1 MQNRKLIFSSTVVLL
16 VAAGLM
22 SYTAGC
28 HSSGSEPAATAAT
41 AAPRSESATVAHL
54 MAMPEKP
61 DKTQKKAGSELW
73 AENCTRCHN
82 ARPPQYYSDA
92 TWDIIV
98 HHMRLRANLTGE
110 EARAIAEF
118 LKAAN

>member
-1 MQNRKLIFSSTVVLL
+1 MTRKQTILSAATVIAAQL
-16 VAAGLM
+16 VAVTL
-22 SYTAGC
+22 SGC
-28 HSSGSEPAATAAT
+28 GSSPATQPADTRNPIQRMFAEPG
-41 AAPRSESATVAHL
+41 
-54 MAMPEKP
+54 K
-61 DKTQKKAGSELW
+61 KTGSELW
-73 AENCTRCHN
+73 SENCTRCHN

-92 TWDIIV
+92 QWDAIV

>member
-1 MQNRKLIFSSTVVLL
+1 MRNQSKTIFTVA
-16 VAAGLM
+16 VAVVA
-22 SYTAGC
+22 TVIAVGC
-28 HSSGSEPAATAAT
+28 HSSTKDT
-41 AAPRSESATVAHL
+41 NAPVTSSGTVTHM
-54 MAMPEKP
+54 MAMPDESAAATTSPAK
-61 DKTQKKAGSELW
+61 KEKKAGSELW
-73 AENCTRCHN
+73 AENCMRCHN

>member
-1 MQNRKLIFSSTVVLL
+1 MRNQSKTLFSLAVLAIL
-16 VAAGLM
+16 VAV
-22 SYTAGC
+22 GC
-28 HSSGSEPAATAAT
+28 HSSTKDTS
-41 AAPRSESATVAHL
+41 APVTSSGKVTHMMSVPDSTSSAESATETAT
-54 MAMPEKP
+54 E
-61 DKTQKKAGSELW
+61 KKAGSELW

-82 ARPPQYYSDA
+82 ARPPQYYSDV

-98 HHMRLRANLTGE
+98 HHMRLRADLTGE

>member
-1 MQNRKLIFSSTVVLL
+1 MRNQTKCFFGFAM
-16 VAAGLM
+16 VASLAFV
-22 SYTAGC
+22 AVGC
-28 HSSGSEPAATAAT
+28 HSSAGTD
-41 AAPRSESATVAHL
+41 SATPTTQDRPVTHM
-54 MAMPEKP
+54 MAMPAQGNA
-61 DKTQKKAGSELW
+61 TANGKAGSELW

-110 EARAIAEF
+110 EARAVAEF
-118 LKAAN
+118 LKAAS

>member
-1 MQNRKLIFSSTVVLL
+1 MRNQHKYIFSLAVLAVV
-16 VAAGLM
+16 VAV
-22 SYTAGC
+22 GC
-28 HSSGSEPAATAAT
+28 HSSTKDTS
-41 AAPRSESATVAHL
+41 APVTSSGTVTHM
-54 MAMPEKP
+54 MAMQDSTAPTE
-61 DKTQKKAGSELW
+61 KKAGSELW